1 MPTPQTE
8 YRYPCEQ
15 CGASLRFQPGQ
26 RMLVCDWCGHQQVIG
41 DGPARAPARQPQGG
55 AEGEDAIL
63 TDPETGRALQWDT
76 GHKAPDLVE
85 IPLEQ
90 GLRLDTGSDISTT
103 VRLLSCPNCGAQIEM
118 GAASHA
124 SACPFCATP
133 VVTDTGT
140 SRKIKPQAVMPFRL
154 TEDQARRAMEDWL
167 GNLWFAPSGLTAYA
181 RRGRRMRGVYS
192 PYWTFDA
199 RSRSDYVGQ
208 RGDYYY
214 ETVYVTQQ
222 VNGRTQQ
229 VPRQIRRTRWR
240 PVAGQVARDFN
251 DVLVLA
257 SASLPRK
264 FSDGLTPWDLSHLRT
279 YAPDYLAGFE
289 AEAYTIPLAEGHK
302 IARAEMASV
311 VLNDARRDIGGDEQR
326 VYQIRT
332 DYRAETFKHVLLPVW
347 TAAYRYN
354 GKSYRFVVNGQSG
367 RVVGER
373 PWSAWKIATA
383 VILALIAMA
392 AFLYLAEAGGYL
404 QYDLGG
410 GLDMPVRLPGGDFTI
425 RPN

>member
-8 YRYPCEQ
+8 HRYPCEQ

-26 RMLVCDWCGHQQVIG
+26 RMLVCDWCGHRQVIG
-41 DGPARAPARQPQGG
+41 DGAARAPSRQPQAG
-55 AEGEDAIL
+55 AEDAIL
-63 TDPETGRALQWDT
+63 ADPETGRALQWDT

-90 GLRLDTGSDISTT
+90 GLRLDAGSDISTT

-118 GAASHA
+118 GEATHA

-140 SRKIKPQAVMPFRL
+140 SRKIKPQGVLPFRV
-154 TEDQARRAMEDWL
+154 TEDQARKAMEDWL

-181 RRGRRMRGVYS
+181 RRGRKMRGVYS
-192 PYWTFDA
+192 PFWTFDA
-199 RSRSDYVGQ
+199 RTRSDYVGQ
-208 RGDYYY
+208 RGDHYY

-222 VNGRTQQ
+222 VNGRSRQ
-229 VPRQIRRTRWR
+229 VARQVRRTRWR
-240 PVAGQVARDFN
+240 PAAGQVARDFN

-264 FSDGLTPWDLSHLRT
+264 FSDGLTPWELSHLRP
-279 YAPDYLAGFE
+279 YRPDYLVGLE
-289 AEAYTIPLAEGHK
+289 AEAYTIPLSDGHE
-302 IARAEMASV
+302 IARAEMAGV
-311 VLNDARRDIGGDEQR
+311 ILNDARRDIGGDEQR
-326 VYQIRT
+326 VDHIQT
-332 DYRAETFKHVLLPVW
+332 DYRDETFKHILLPVW

-354 GKSYRFVVNGQSG
+354 RKSYRFVVNGQSG

-373 PWSAWKIATA
+373 PWSVWKITAA
-383 VILALIAMA
+383 VIAALVALA
-392 AFLYLAEAGGYL
+392 AFLYLADAGGYIDLDAVL
-404 QYDLGG
+404 QGQDIVIQGY
-410 GLDMPVRLPGGDFTI
+410 
-425 RPN
+425 